1 MAEIVTQIPTNLNS
15 GSFSRDKILSLEH
28 ALYVF
33 TKVSYVILWLWLI
46 PFATWHV
53 LLSFRFGIWV
63 IISFLFL

>member
-33 TKVSYVILWLWLI
+33 TKVSYVI
-46 PFATWHV
+46 
-53 LLSFRFGIWV
+53 S
-63 IISFLFL
+63 